1 MYKVTLAKKCA
12 NSLSKFKKEDLISN
26 DELIVIRA
34 WISEMKNFGPEY
46 IEYCDYWNDHE
57 LSGKRNDE
65 RASSFSDSGRIIY
78 RVKNNKIEVSIIR
91 ITPDHDY
98 L

>member
-1 MYKVTLAKKCA
+1 MYKVTLTKKCA
-12 NSLSKFKKEDLISN
+12 NSLSKFKKDHLISN

-46 IEYCDYWNDHE
+46 IELCGYWNDHK
-57 LSGKRNDE
+57 LSGKRDDE

-78 RVKNNKIEVSIIR
+78 RIKNNKIEVSIIR

-98 L
+98 S